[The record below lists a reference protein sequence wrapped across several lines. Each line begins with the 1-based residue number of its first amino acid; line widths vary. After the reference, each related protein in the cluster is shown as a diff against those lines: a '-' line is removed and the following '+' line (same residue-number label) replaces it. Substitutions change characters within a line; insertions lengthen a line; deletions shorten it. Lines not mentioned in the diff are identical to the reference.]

1 MVKKRKQYTEQYRR
15 EAVRFLEET
24 GRTVKAVA
32 AELKIPESLLSKW
45 RGKYGTDQPAP
56 LAESEAQELK
66 RLRRENEILRH
77 ERDFLKKATAYFA
90 RPTP

>member
-24 GRTVKAVA
+24 GRPLQVVA
-32 AELKIPESLLSKW
+32 EELKLPAALLSKW
-45 RGKYGTDQPAP
+45 RTKYGTARSG
-56 LAESEAQELK
+56 LAESEASELK

-77 ERDFLKKATAYFA
+77 ERDFLKKAAAYFA
-90 RPTP
+90 NRPS

>member
-15 EAVRFLEET
+15 EAVRFLEDT
-24 GRTVKAVA
+24 GRSLREVSE
-32 AELKIPESLLSKW
+32 ELKIAPSVLARW
-45 RGKYGTDQPAP
+45 RGKYGKDGAG
-56 LAESEAQELK
+56 LAESEAAELK

-90 RPTP
+90 RPSP